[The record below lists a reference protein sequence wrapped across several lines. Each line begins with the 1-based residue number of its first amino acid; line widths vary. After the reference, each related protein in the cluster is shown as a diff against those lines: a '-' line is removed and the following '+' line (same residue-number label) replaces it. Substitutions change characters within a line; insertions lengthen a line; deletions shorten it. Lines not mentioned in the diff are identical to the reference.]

1 MNKLAATGRWFFAI
15 AIGGFGIQQLIY
27 KGFVPGVTIVPDWTR
42 AHTFWAYATG
52 ALLVVCA
59 ISIVPREKA
68 QLASLVTGM
77 LFLIIV
83 LILHLPRVSAIIH
96 ANSAERTRAFETLA
110 LCGGALILAGA
121 MQEARLGSSLS
132 AKITATAAE
141 SGRLLFAFSLVVFG
155 IDHIPAARF
164 VATLVPAW
172 IPWHL
177 FWVYFTAAGIQVRLS
192 ASLLGLMFFLWVVL
206 LHSPRVAAH
215 LHNEGEWNSLFVAL
229 AMSGAAFVLAG
240 KPSK

>member
-27 KGFVPGVTIVPDWTR
+27 KGFVPGVTIVPDWTP

-59 ISIVPREKA
+59 ISIVLREKA

-132 AKITATAAE
+132 AKITAAAAE

-177 FWVYFTAAGIQVRLS
+177 SWADFTAA
-192 ASLLGLMFFLWVVL
+192 ALLPRDYQ
-206 LHSPRVAAH
+206 SPP
-215 LHNEGEWNSLFVAL
+215 
-229 AMSGAAFVLAG
+229 AFRCVFQRHF
-240 KPSK
+240 SD

>member
-1 MNKLAATGRWFFAI
+1 MELPIGHREAVLLATSTANRSRRGDPNPAWASVDGDSSTSRRVVAPRN
-15 AIGGFGIQQLIY
+15 
-27 KGFVPGVTIVPDWTR
+27 VWTR
-42 AHTFWAYATG
+42 TM
-52 ALLVVCA
+52 
-59 ISIVPREKA
+59 PR
-68 QLASLVTGM
+68 
-77 LFLIIV
+77 I
-83 LILHLPRVSAIIH
+83 SAIIH

-177 FWVYFTAAGIQVRLS
+177 FWAYFTAAGFIAAGLSIAAGIEVRLS